1 MGSEKERKRE
11 KKGGGGRGNIEVN
24 GYPRRK
30 RAFSF
35 LVTPCLAD
43 SLINSVV
50 YAKLDAFMVR

>member
-1 MGSEKERKRE
+1 MRKRE
-11 KKGGGGRGNIEVN
+11 KEEKERTEVN

-35 LVTPCLAD
+35 LVAPCLAD

>member
-1 MGSEKERKRE
+1 MDSEKERKRNKKE
-11 KKGGGGRGNIEVN
+11 KTEVN

-35 LVTPCLAD
+35 LVAPCLAD

-50 YAKLDAFMVR
+50 YAKPDAFMVR